1 MSVSLRRSA
10 VHAAPVPL
18 LPPRGQNV
26 MSRAFQIL
34 LCLVGL
40 LLLSPVMLLVALG
53 VKLGSRGPVFYRGQR
68 VGKDERVFDI
78 FKPGQIR
85 WLERHLPGA
94 WGVVFD
100 DVAAGLLA
108 GLILLLVRK
117 TW

>member
-10 VHAAPVPL
+10 VRAPSVPL

-78 FKPGQIR
+78 FKFRTLQVDAEKQI
-85 WLERHLPGA
+85 GA
-94 WGVVFD
+94 R
-100 DVAAGLLA
+100 LLTE
-108 GLILLLVRK
+108 GDSVYTPIG
-117 TW
+117 